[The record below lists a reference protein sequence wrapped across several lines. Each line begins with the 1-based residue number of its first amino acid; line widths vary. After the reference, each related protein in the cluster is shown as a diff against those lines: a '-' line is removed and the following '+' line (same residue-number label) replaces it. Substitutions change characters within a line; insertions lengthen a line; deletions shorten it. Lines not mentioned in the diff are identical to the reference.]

1 MQIWNKQMSKIES
14 RLEVEV
20 AYIETHHFSTIKQLS
35 DYIGVSEMTIRRDLE
50 VLKKLNKINCVY
62 GGVTS
67 TRPQMGQNNY
77 SLTAEQEKN
86 WELKIKIAQRA
97 RELIKPKDVIF
108 FDTGST
114 VLALAEQLSNE
125 DSYTCITS
133 SLTTLV
139 VLTTNLKKSII
150 ITPGGVF
157 SDKPKVFY
165 DINAVNA
172 IKRYRANKSF
182 IGATGFEINLG
193 ITCYYPEDTPI
204 KQAML
209 DSSERNILLLD
220 STKFGFV
227 STFQFATLNQ
237 FSTIITDANISDK
250 YAQYIEHAGVELIIV

>member
-1 MQIWNKQMSKIES
+1 MSKIES
-14 RLEVEV
+14 RLEQEV
-20 AYIETHHFSTIKQLS
+20 TYVDSNHFSTVRQLS
-35 DYIGVSEMTIRRDLE
+35 EHIGVSEMTIRRDLE
-50 VLKKLNKINCVY
+50 MLKKLNKINSVY

-67 TRPQMGQNNY
+67 TRIQRNQNNY
-77 SLTAEQEKN
+77 SLTAEQAKN
-86 WELKIKIAQRA
+86 WEIKNKIAQKA
-97 RELIKPKDVIF
+97 KELIEPKDVIF

-125 DSYTCITS
+125 NSYTCITS
-133 SLTTLV
+133 SLTTLA
-139 VLTTNLKKSII
+139 VLTMNLKKSII

-209 DSSERNILLLD
+209 DSSEQNILLLD
-220 STKFGFV
+220 SSKFGCI
-227 STFQFATLNQ
+227 SSFQFATLEQ
-237 FSTIITDANISDK
+237 FSTVITDTNIPDK
-250 YAQYIEHAGVELIIV
+250 YAQFIERSGVKLIIV